1 MSAAETMQELPET
14 SEADIRRLVDMQKA
28 AHIAEGPMTAERRID
43 LIDRTIALIVDNG
56 DAMVDALM
64 ADFGNRSPEGTL
76 ATDVG
81 GTLGALKYAKKN
93 VRKWM
98 KASKRHSMFP
108 LGLLGASTRVEYQ
121 PLGCVGNVVPWN
133 FPFNL
138 CFGPMGS
145 IFAAGNRTIIKPSEF
160 TVQSAILT
168 KELCEKYYDESD
180 VAVVLGGPETGA
192 AFAKQPFDHL
202 LFTGATAIASHIMRA
217 AAENLTPVTL
227 ELGGKSPVIV
237 SDSADFKKTAARVMT
252 GKTLN
257 AGQICL
263 APDYVMVPEGKVDE
277 FVAEASD
284 AVETMFPTLKDNP
297 DYTSVVNQRH
307 YDRLQGYL
315 DDARERVPRL
325 LRLIRP
331 MRISR
336 SSRITKSRRPLLLS
350 RAKIRKSCRKKF
362 SARFCRSNLTK
373 PPMKRLVMSMTMT
386 VRWVCIIS
394 ATIRLKKIKSS
405 TPPLRAV

>member
-138 CFGPMGS
+138 CFRPDG
-145 IFAAGNRTIIKPSEF
+145 
-160 TVQSAILT
+160 
-168 KELCEKYYDESD
+168 
-180 VAVVLGGPETGA
+180 
-192 AFAKQPFDHL
+192 
-202 LFTGATAIASHIMRA
+202 
-217 AAENLTPVTL
+217 
-227 ELGGKSPVIV
+227 
-237 SDSADFKKTAARVMT
+237 
-252 GKTLN
+252 LN
-257 AGQICL
+257 
-263 APDYVMVPEGKVDE
+263 
-277 FVAEASD
+277 F
-284 AVETMFPTLKDNP
+284 
-297 DYTSVVNQRH
+297 R
-307 YDRLQGYL
+307 
-315 DDARERVPRL
+315 
-325 LRLIRP
+325 
-331 MRISR
+331 SR
-336 SSRITKSRRPLLLS
+336 
-350 RAKIRKSCRKKF
+350 
-362 SARFCRSNLTK
+362 
-373 PPMKRLVMSMTMT
+373 
-386 VRWVCIIS
+386 
-394 ATIRLKKIKSS
+394 
-405 TPPLRAV
+405 